1 MLIAVMSMLAAAFA
15 LVPTLSLHFTFAFM
29 ILIVALILR
38 IVFPRSYEVHRPIA
52 GIVFMAMPAPIFC
65 VTRGDVQINRR
76 WGCVLRLDQHGLCVD
91 DRRRTLVADIDLTI
105 HAGDDLPR
113 QHDAEVH
120 SARMTCTDAGAE
132 QR

>member
-1 MLIAVMSMLAAAFA
+1 MLAAAFA

-29 ILIVALILR
+29 SLIVALILR
-38 IVFPRSYEVHRPIA
+38 IVFARSYEVHRPIA

-65 VTRGDVQINRR
+65 VTRRDVQIDGRR
-76 WGCVLRLDQHGLCVD
+76 GCVLRLDQHGLCVD
-91 DRRRTLVADIDLTI
+91 DRRRALVADIDLAI
-105 HAGDDLPR
+105 HAGDDLAG

-120 SARMTCTDAGAE
+120 SARMTCTDAGAQ